1 MALGYLLIFFVFI
14 LVISILGISL
24 LFFLKNRKIKNV
36 LFYFLVVWSILI
48 AYLNASS
55 LPTNYLGQQIMAWL
69 FGSISI
75 IAIIIN
81 LKKTGE
87 TNIPYILVTISVF
100 LGIFMMFF

>member
-24 LFFLKNRKIKNV
+24 LFFLKNRKIKNA
-36 LFYFLVVWSILI
+36 LFYFLAVWSILI

-87 TNIPYILVTISVF
+87 TNMPYTLVTISVF

>member
-24 LFFLKNRKIKNV
+24 LFFLENRKIKNV
-36 LFYFLVVWSILI
+36 LFYLLAVWSILI